1 MIKNHNR
8 VLSLLHMRIFIAF
21 ISIWTIIVT
30 SALNPGYGSSLSLHS
45 MPLTHANNNN
55 SHLKYI
61 GLLVPIGPPN
71 YEVLLKNFHKLKQ
84 VKIHNFTYQIGT
96 MYKIPVIICIQPF
109 AGVLTRALSAQIM
122 VDHFRVKALL
132 YPGTSGSH
140 LPLSEMH
147 IGDIVIGTENVNYE
161 NFYMNP
167 KGQIKAGEYS
177 GTAGLGK
184 YQYLYINPLLERYA
198 ACAALSVKKKTKLPH
213 WINGSYRTRKINIF
227 YYGIQG
233 TSLMWVTD
241 MSFMKRIDHVFHAVD
256 EDGDWYSALVARMS
270 NVPFIEVSTITDSPY
285 EFPGRGLPPTAE
297 HVESGQQIVQN
308 ISDRVIV
315 KLIKNYGRDL
325 IKNKYPYVVG
335 NPYPNLYYKT
345 PLDPRGI
352 TNQCR
357 SK

>member
-1 MIKNHNR
+1 MKSINNK
-8 VLSLLHMRIFIAF
+8 VLSWLYSGIV
-21 ISIWTIIVT
+21 ISMLIIST
-30 SALNPGYGSSLSLHS
+30 SALDPGYGSSLIIHNIPTRHESYD
-45 MPLTHANNNN
+45 NYR
-55 SHLKYI
+55 LKYI
-61 GLLVPIGPPN
+61 GLLVPIGPSN
-71 YEVLLKNFHKLKQ
+71 YEVLLSHFHKLKQ

-109 AGVLTRALSAQIM
+109 AGVLTRALSAQVM
-122 VDHFRVKALL
+122 VNHFHVKALL

-213 WINGSYRTRKINIF
+213 WINGSFRTRKINIF

-241 MSFMKRIDHVFHAVD
+241 MRFMKRIDHVFHAVD
-256 EDGDWYSALVARMS
+256 EDGDWYSALVARMA

-285 EFPGRGLPPTAE
+285 EFPGRGLPPTSG

-308 ISDRVIV
+308 ISDRVIL
-315 KLIKNYGRDL
+315 KIIKNYGRDL

-335 NPYPNLYYKT
+335 NPYPWLYYRT
-345 PLDPRGI
+345 PLNPRGI
-352 TNQCR
+352 TNQCD